1 MKNIQAGARFSG
13 FENITQPIQAHFGA
27 LGQYLEAQVEAF
39 EPEIRELVRYCVLNQ
54 GKRIRSVLLFLS
66 GFKGVD
72 IIPHEQVKAASV
84 IELVHLATLVHD
96 DILDD
101 ATMRRNRPTADNKY
115 GSKIAVLL
123 GDALFSHALKLASD
137 FDTTEVCRCVA
148 EATRQVCT
156 GEIEQI
162 FERGNLELSMERYF
176 RLIDLKTARLF
187 EVSGRLGALMGG
199 YSRAFAEAAAEVG
212 RRLGVAYQMFD
223 DWSDLVSDE
232 SVIGKTLGTDIAT
245 GKYTLPVIL
254 LAQRMQPEERALWC
268 ARAQQKAIAV
278 DELRE
283 AFMRFDVESSV
294 HAFFSAELDQAHA
307 VLTPYSA
314 LPPVVYLLSLIEGV
328 RSLMDKVH
336 FPL

>member
-1 MKNIQAGARFSG
+1 MKHSVTEARFIG
-13 FENITQPIQAHFGA
+13 FEKIVQPIQSHFSA
-27 LGQYLEAQVEAF
+27 LGQCLEAQVNAF
-39 EPEIRELVRYCVLNQ
+39 EPEIQELVRYCVLNQ

-66 GFKGVD
+66 GFNGSDVV
-72 IIPHEQVKAASV
+72 IEEQVMASSV
-84 IELVHLATLVHD
+84 VELVHLATLVHD

-137 FDTTEVCRCVA
+137 FDTTEVCRHVA

-162 FERGNLELSMERYF
+162 FERGNVDLSLDRYF

-187 EVSGRLGALMGG
+187 EVSGRLGALTGG
-199 YSRAFAEAAAEVG
+199 YSRDFVDVAAEMG
-212 RRLGVAYQMFD
+212 RRLGVAYQIFD
-223 DWSDLVSDE
+223 DWSDLVSE
-232 SVIGKTLGTDIAT
+232 EVVIGKTLGTDIAT

-254 LAQRMQPEERALWC
+254 LAQRMSANERSSWRT
-268 ARAQQKAIAV
+268 RAENKAITV

-283 AFMRFDVESSV
+283 AFQHFEVGPSVKSFFD
-294 HAFFSAELDQAHA
+294 AELDRAQEI
-307 VLTPYSA
+307 LKPYRT
-314 LPPVVYLLSLIEGV
+314 LPPFPHLQGLVDGV
-328 RSLMDKVH
+328 RSLMGRVV
-336 FPL
+336 PV